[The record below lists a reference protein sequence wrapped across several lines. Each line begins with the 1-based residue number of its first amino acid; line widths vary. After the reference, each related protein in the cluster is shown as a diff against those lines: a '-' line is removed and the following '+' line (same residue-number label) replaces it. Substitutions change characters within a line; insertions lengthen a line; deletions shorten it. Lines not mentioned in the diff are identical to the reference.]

1 MARRLRHTVTPDQAG
16 MRVDAV
22 LRETFHLTGSVIR
35 RIKWLPDGILLDGQK
50 AFVNAPVAPGQ
61 VLDVAVDDP
70 ARAPNILPAPGP
82 LDVVFEDEHLVVL
95 NKQAG
100 VLVHPVVPEQTDT
113 LGNFLLWH
121 YAQTGQESAL
131 FHPVH
136 RLDRG
141 TTGLMVVAKH
151 PSAQTTLKNQLH
163 TPDFRRVYLALTLG
177 APEPP
182 AGVVDAPIRKDPSS
196 AIAHQ
201 VHPEG
206 LPARTRYETL
216 ACRGP
221 YALVRL
227 VLDTG
232 RTHQIRVHMAHLGH
246 PLVGDFLYGAEDRA
260 LIPRPALHSH
270 RLSFRHPVTGEPL
283 DFTQPLPPDMA
294 RLLRE
299 EGATPPSLLPNK
311 DENRR

>member
-1 MARRLRHTVTPDQAG
+1 

-22 LRETFHLTGSVIR
+22 LRQSLGLTGSVLR
-35 RIKWLPDGILLDGQK
+35 RIKWLPDGILLDGQR
-50 AFVNAPVAPGQ
+50 AFVSALVSPGQ

-70 ARAPNILPAPGP
+70 ARQPGLLPAPGP
-82 LDVVFEDEHLVVL
+82 LDLVFEDDHLVVL

-121 YAQTGQESAL
+121 YAQTGQAGTL

-141 TTGLMVVAKH
+141 TTGLMVAAKH
-151 PSAQTTLKNQLH
+151 PSAQTALKNQLH
-163 TPDFRRVYLALTLG
+163 TPGFRRAYLALTLG
-177 APEPP
+177 APTPP
-182 AGVVDAPIRKDPSS
+182 AGTVDAPIRKDPAS

-201 VHPEG
+201 VHPLG
-206 LPARTRYETL
+206 LRAVTHYETL
-216 ACRGP
+216 SLHGP

-232 RTHQIRVHMAHLGH
+232 RTHQIRVHLAHLGH

-260 LIPRPALHSH
+260 LLSRPALHAYH
-270 RLSFRHPVTGEPL
+270 LSFLHPVTAARL
-283 DFTQPLPPDMA
+283 AFTQPLPADMA
-294 RLLRE
+294 RLLAGPA
-299 EGATPPSLLPNK
+299 EGPPPAP
-311 DENRR
+311 E

>member
-1 MARRLRHTVTPDQAG
+1 MERRLRHTVTPDQAG
-16 MRVDAV
+16 QRVDTV
-22 LRETFHLTGSVIR
+22 LREVFGLTGSVIR
-35 RIKWLPDGILLDGQK
+35 RIKWLDDGILLDGQK
-50 AFVNAPVAPGQ
+50 TFVNVPVRPGQ
-61 VLDVAVDDP
+61 VLDVVVDDP
-70 ARAPNILPAPGP
+70 AREANILPAPGE
-82 LDVVFEDEHLVVL
+82 LDVVFEDDHLVVL

-121 YAQTGQESAL
+121 YEQTGQSGTL

-163 TPDFRRVYLALTLG
+163 TPDFSRAYLALTVG
-177 APEPP
+177 APQPKDGTVDEP
-182 AGVVDAPIRKDPSS
+182 IQKDPSS
-196 AIAHQ
+196 AIAHR

-206 LPARTRYETL
+206 LPARTHYETL
-216 ACRGP
+216 SLHGP

-232 RTHQIRVHMAHLGH
+232 RTHQIRVHMAHMGH
-246 PLVGDFLYGAEDRA
+246 PLLGDFLYGAEDKE
-260 LIPRPALHSH
+260 LIDRPALHSYK
-270 RLSFRHPVTGEPL
+270 LSFLHPVTGERL
-283 DFTQPLPPDMA
+283 AFTQPLPQDMA
-294 RLLRE
+294 KFL
-299 EGATPPSLLPNK
+299 S
-311 DENRR
+311 

>member
-1 MARRLRHTVTPDQAG
+1 MERRVRHTVTAEQAG

-22 LRETFHLTGSVIR
+22 LRESLHLTGSVIR
-35 RIKWLPDGILLDGQK
+35 RIKWLPDGILLDGER
-50 AFVNAPVAPGQ
+50 AFVNALVAPGQ

-70 ARAPNILPAPGP
+70 GRTPRILPAPGA
-82 LDVVFEDEHLVVL
+82 LDIRFEDEHLVVL
-95 NKQAG
+95 NKQPG

-121 YAQTGQESAL
+121 YQQTGQAGTL

-141 TTGLMVVAKH
+141 TTGLLVAAKH
-151 PSAQTTLKNQLH
+151 PSAQTALKEQLH
-163 TPDFRRVYLALTLG
+163 TPRFRRVYLAVTMG

-182 AGVVDAPIRKDPSS
+182 EGAVDAPIRKDPAS

-201 VHPEG
+201 VHPDG
-206 LPARTRYETL
+206 LPARTRYRVLRTS
-216 ACRGP
+216 GP
-221 YALVRL
+221 YALVEL

-246 PLVGDFLYGAEDRA
+246 PLAGDFLYGAEDRQ
-260 LIPRPALHSH
+260 LIPRPALHSYH
-270 RLSFRHPVTGEPL
+270 LSFQHPVTGGEM
-283 DFTQPLPPDMA
+283 DFTQPLPEDMG
-294 RLLRE
+294 RLVPE
-299 EGATPPSLLPNK
+299 T
-311 DENRR
+311 

>member
-1 MARRLRHTVTPDQAG
+1 MERRLRHTVTPDQAG

-22 LRETFHLTGSVIR
+22 LREVFHLTGSVIR

-61 VLDVAVDDP
+61 VLEAAVDDP
-70 ARAPNILPAPGP
+70 ARPARILPAPGP
-82 LDVVFEDEHLVVL
+82 VDVVFEDEHLVVL

-121 YAQTGQESAL
+121 YAQTGQAGTL

-141 TTGLMVVAKH
+141 TTGLMVAAKH

-163 TPDFRRVYLALTLG
+163 TPDFQRRYLALTVG

-182 AGVVDAPIRKDPSS
+182 AGTVDAPIQKDPAS
-196 AIAHQ
+196 AIAHR
-201 VHPEG
+201 VHPDG

-216 ACRGP
+216 SLHGP

-246 PLVGDFLYGAEDRA
+246 PLVGDFLYGAEDKD

-270 RLSFRHPVTGEPL
+270 FLSFLHPVTL
-283 DFTQPLPPDMA
+283 QRLTFTQPLPPDMA
-294 RLLRE
+294 RLLTGPA
-299 EGATPPSLLPNK
+299 EGPPPALG
-311 DENRR
+311 

>member
-1 MARRLRHTVTPDQAG
+1 MERLRHTVTPAQAG
-16 MRVDAV
+16 LRVDAV

-35 RIKWLPDGILLDGQK
+35 RIKWLEDGILLDGEK
-50 AFVNAPVAPGQ
+50 TFVNVLVTPGQ
-61 VLDVAVDDP
+61 VLDVVVDDP
-70 ARAPNILPAPGP
+70 ARESGILPAPGE

-121 YAQTGQESAL
+121 YTETGQGDTL

-151 PSAQTTLKNQLH
+151 PSAQTALKNQLH
-163 TPDFRRVYLALTLG
+163 TPDFRRTYLALTVG
-177 APEPP
+177 CPEPK
-182 AGVVDAPIRKDPSS
+182 AGTVDAPIQKDPGS
-196 AIAHQ
+196 AIAHR

-206 LPARTRYETL
+206 LAARTRYETL
-216 ACRGP
+216 SLHGP

-227 VLDTG
+227 TLDTG
-232 RTHQIRVHMAHLGH
+232 RTHQIRVHMAHIGH
-246 PLVGDFLYGAEDRA
+246 PLVGDFLYGAEDRD
-260 LIPRPALHSH
+260 LITRPALHSH
-270 RLSFRHPVTGEPL
+270 QLSFLHPMTGERL

-294 RLLRE
+294 RLL
-299 EGATPPSLLPNK
+299 
-311 DENRR
+311 